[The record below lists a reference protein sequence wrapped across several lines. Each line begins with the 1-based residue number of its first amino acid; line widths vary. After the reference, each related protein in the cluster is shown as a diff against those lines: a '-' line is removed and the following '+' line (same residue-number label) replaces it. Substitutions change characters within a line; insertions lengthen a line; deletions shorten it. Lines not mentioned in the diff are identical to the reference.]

1 MKNWKSWIA
10 IVAAAAL
17 VVAGVLVMR
26 NRGASTAE
34 ADDMTQVFAVQ
45 RGSVTESVTPTGEVS
60 ARNRE
65 VLRFEVAEAELIEM
79 FVVAGQSVKE
89 GDIIASIATAELER
103 DLDQAEADL
112 LAAEDSLEK
121 ATEPYSAL
129 DEQQAQVAVSQAL
142 VSLDQAKEDLE
153 ELLNPD
159 IEAAEEAVTD
169 AEEDLQDTQASLEA
183 LQNDPSIDSQID
195 TLQWKANEAEV
206 AHGALLEQSVVTE
219 EGLDK
224 QQLAYNKM
232 MDTRDALETT
242 QARAAL
248 DLLKAE
254 NEAILAAQGLEDAQE
269 ELADLL
275 AGPDETELAQAQNKV
290 AQAEYNLAKA
300 QDDLATIQAGPQQ
313 DDIELAEAKYAVAVA
328 SLEEAQEA
336 LHGAVM
342 VAPFDGTIIT
352 ADADVGDLVGVSTK
366 IAAIADLNDLE
377 ITAHVDET
385 EISKLQ
391 LGQVANITFDA
402 FPGLR
407 FRGEILE
414 IPLEG
419 SLSQNI
425 VTYDVRVSLEG
436 VEEVDVSPG
445 MTANLTIVV
454 GEAEDALLVPSLAI
468 QESDD
473 GNVVILQDPSG
484 STVVTPI
491 QVGLSDGLYVEVLR
505 GLVEGDQVLVQYQTE
520 ETQMMMPG
528 GGMMRMP
535 GMGGGR

>member
-1 MKNWKSWIA
+1 MKNWKTWIA
-10 IVAAAAL
+10 LVVAAAL
-17 VVAGVLVMR
+17 VVAGVLVTR

-34 ADDMTQVFAVQ
+34 ADDMTQVFTVQ
-45 RGSVTESVTPTGEVS
+45 RGSVTESITPTGEVN

-79 FVVAGQSVKE
+79 LAVAGQSVKE
-89 GDIIASIATAELER
+89 GDIIASIDTAELER

-142 VSLDQAKEDLE
+142 VSLDQAKEDLK

-169 AEEDLQDTQASLEA
+169 AEEDLQDAQAALAA
-183 LQNDPSIDSQID
+183 LQNDPSIDSQIEI
-195 TLQWKANEAEV
+195 LVWKANEAEV
-206 AHGALLEQSVVTE
+206 AHGALLEQTVVTE

-224 QQLAYNKM
+224 QLLAYNRM
-232 MDTRDALETT
+232 MDTRDALETAQT
-242 QARAAL
+242 RAAL
-248 DLLKAE
+248 NLLKAE
-254 NEAILAAQGLEDAQE
+254 NEVILAAQALEDAQQ
-269 ELADLL
+269 ELAEFL

-300 QDDLATIQAGPQQ
+300 RDDLTTIQAGPQQ
-313 DDIELAEAKYAVAVA
+313 DDVELAEAKYAAAVA
-328 SLEEAQEA
+328 SQEEAQEA
-336 LHGAVM
+336 LDGAVM

-352 ADADVGDLVGVSTK
+352 TGADVGDLVGVSTK
-366 IAAIADLNDLE
+366 IATIADLNDLE
-377 ITAHVDET
+377 ITAYVDET
-385 EISKLQ
+385 EISKLK

-407 FRGEILE
+407 FQGEVLE

-419 SLSQNI
+419 SLSQSI
-425 VTYDVRVSLEG
+425 VTYEVRVSLEG
-436 VEEVDVSPG
+436 VEDVDISPG

-454 GEAEDALLVPSLAI
+454 GEAEDALLVSSLAI
-468 QESDD
+468 QQSDD

-535 GMGGGR
+535 GMGVGR